1 MTVQDRQ
8 GNLHKG
14 KCPDGGRF
22 LHKQYRAYDT
32 DLDEQDNS
40 GERLIRE
47 WLNRKQKP
55 TALQPTIEEI
65 EKLTYG
71 RDMLE
76 IAIKNQE
83 DTNFLEHQR
92 KLLHDIGTIRR
103 LEASGA
109 FHNPDVV
116 SRLNIDE
123 AETLLKTSLS
133 EPLPSDIYH
142 AVSQRLGGIN
152 PLWRPIFNI
161 CQSARSYRLPEFEDL
176 SGLPD
181 GDYPLYLN
189 QRRGDF
195 HALQLRRKNGKLRVN
210 HTINSRQ
217 TTIIWDDATGQPLS
231 QESWDTDTGHLVE
244 DKEYFDGEKRIVQ
257 TTYHKN
263 GLPNNI
269 WDTRQ
274 VPTDISELGVSAR
287 TVILPRTV
295 DVIASYTDTG
305 AIYTVNT
312 GDMHPDAPSEEDYF
326 EDGTIRR
333 RYWSLGHTHRDLFP
347 REATYRE
354 DGSLERQ
361 DWRLTST
368 RRSEDF
374 RYSHGLPA
382 AVCYDEDGNVT
393 EVFYGVQR
401 RSGPFLKPCPK
412 PANALPL
419 DEKGMPFPDDAKRI
433 WGVDDLEAVT
443 RRRDA
448 NVYDAREAAA
458 VEEMAKLQGRGE
470 PSAVQ
475 VRELS
480 EKYGVPEKRLY
491 WLHEK

>member
-14 KCPDGGRF
+14 KGPDGGRF

-32 DLDEQDNS
+32 DLDEQDS

-83 DTNFLEHQR
+83 DTKYLEHQR
-92 KLLHDIGTIRR
+92 ELLHDIGTIRR

-116 SRLNIDE
+116 SRLTIGE

-133 EPLPSDIYH
+133 EPLPDNVYW
-142 AVSQRLGGIN
+142 AVSQRLGRAN

-161 CQSARSYRLPEFEDL
+161 CQSAGSYKLPEFEDL

-210 HTINSRQ
+210 HTTNSLK
-217 TTIIWDDATGQPLS
+217 TTTTWDDATGQPLR
-231 QESWDTDTGHLVE
+231 QETWDTDTGHRVE
-244 DKEYFDGEKRIVQ
+244 DKEYFGGEERIVK
-257 TTYHKN
+257 TVYHED
-263 GLPNNI
+263 GTPDNI
-269 WDTRQ
+269 LDTRRT
-274 VPTDISELGVSAR
+274 PTDIPELGEAAR
-287 TVILPRTV
+287 TVIFPRTINLSATYTNTGKVLAV
-295 DVIASYTDTG
+295 D
-305 AIYTVNT
+305 T
-312 GDMHPDAPSEEDYF
+312 GDMFPDAPSEEDYSP
-326 EDGTIRR
+326 DGTIWK
-333 RYWSLGHTHRDLFP
+333 RYWSPGHTRRNLFP
-347 REATYRE
+347 CKATYRE

-361 DWRLTST
+361 DWNVTST

-393 EVFYGVQR
+393 DVIYGVQR

-419 DEKGMPFPDDAKRI
+419 DEKGMPLPEDAERI
-433 WGVDDLEAVT
+433 FGVDDLEAVS

-458 VEEMAKLQGRGE
+458 MKEMAKLQGRGE
-470 PSAVQ
+470 PSTAQ

-480 EKYGVPEKRLY
+480 EKYAVPEKRLY
-491 WLHEK
+491 WLHEM